1 MNTINQEGGQIED
14 DIERVSEPLA
24 DAARDL
30 CQSICKESKNALC
43 CASEQIKKNPVPIVV
58 GAVAFGIAV
67 GCLIMSG
74 RHTPTFQERYVDE
87 PLDQAGDVVSNISE
101 SIGRMIANLKFW

>member
-1 MNTINQEGGQIED
+1 MNSQSTLQTAEKLNDQLLQAA
-14 DIERVSEPLA
+14 EPLQQ
-24 DAARDL
+24 AA
-30 CQSICKESKNALC
+30 KNAYRTAREEGC
-43 CASEQIKKNPVPIVV
+43 QMISGASERIRQNPVPVVV

-87 PLDQAGDVVSNISE
+87 PVAQVTDTINTTLARLYE
-101 SIGRMIANLKFW
+101 TLKFW